1 MRKILISIGL
11 LILTLLIVAGTFF
24 FIYVRPFMTKMKTTN
39 TIQYDPQ
46 LTLVISGGGNTGIL
60 VSDSV
65 VLVIDTKMNDAA
77 EALSKTVHDL
87 AGKKPIIVVNTH
99 IHTDH
104 TSGNK
109 FYEGQTI
116 IAGGNYDKDFWI
128 KECGDKGVP
137 TVWLKDSMTLKIGD
151 ETVTIINLPWSAH
164 TQSDVFV
171 YLQNRKMLFGG
182 DVILNSQAPAMF
194 SRYKADGYGYLKAF
208 DYVEQRFDINK
219 VVPGHGPVGG
229 KEVIDNYKD
238 FFIDMKLAALDPSRK
253 KELIN
258 KYKDYGQI
266 PFLMSPAAAESWF
279 EEHKSPA
286 ANH

>member
-1 MRKILISIGL
+1 MRKILISLGL
-11 LILTLLIVAGTFF
+11 LILTLVIVAGSFF
-24 FIYVRPFMTKMKTTN
+24 VIYLKPFMAKMKTTT

-46 LTLVISGGGNTGIL
+46 LTLVLGGGGNSGIL
-60 VSDSV
+60 VSDSA
-65 VLVIDTKMNDAA
+65 VLLIDTKMDDAA

-109 FYEGQTI
+109 YYEGQTI
-116 IAGGNYDKDFWI
+116 IAGGNYDKAVWI

-137 TVWLKDSMTLKIGD
+137 TVWLKDSLTFKMGD
-151 ETVTIINLPWSAH
+151 ETVTIVNLPWNAH

-182 DVILNSQAPAMF
+182 DVILNHQAPVMF
-194 SRYKADGYGYLKAF
+194 SRYNASGDGYLKAF
-208 DYVEQRFDINK
+208 DYVEHRFDINK
-219 VVPGHGPVGG
+219 VVPGHGPIGG
-229 KEVIDNYKD
+229 IEVINNFRD
-238 FFIDMKLAALDPSRK
+238 FFADMKLASLDPSRK
-253 KELIN
+253 KELID

-266 PFLMSPAAAESWF
+266 PFLMSPAATVAAF
-279 EEHKSPA
+279 EKK
-286 ANH
+286 